1 MLDWVYLVGAS
12 RRCGPRL
19 GAESIGW
26 GGDAGFWRN
35 LYVGLRQQCFAAGDG
50 FRRHADWLQGNKRLA
65 GANLQA
71 AFSYFGQAA
80 LLNYQ
85 VALLSEVRGPQLMA
99 VVFENKSGQY
109 LTLDGDRQVRAN
121 LGKAVLENKYW
132 LCD

>member
-1 MLDWVYLVGAS
+1 LALLDAAAPAWAQNRLDGEVMRVFGGTYMSDCDNNASPRVTVSADTLV
-12 RRCGPRL
+12 
-19 GAESIGW
+19 
-26 GGDAGFWRN
+26 
-35 LYVGLRQQCFAAGDG
+35 V
-50 FRRHADWLQGNKRLA
+50 LQGNKRLA